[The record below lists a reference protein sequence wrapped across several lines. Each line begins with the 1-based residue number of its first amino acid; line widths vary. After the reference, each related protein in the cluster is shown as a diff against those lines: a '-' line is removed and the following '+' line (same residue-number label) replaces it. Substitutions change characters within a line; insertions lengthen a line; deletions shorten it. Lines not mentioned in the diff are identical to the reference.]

1 MNGLILK
8 IILNF
13 IKLKF
18 TTSKVMKKK
27 ILVFTGSRA
36 VGVHIYKAAGKGI
49 YLNKWLLTAPWPG
62 TDN

>member
-36 VGVHIYKAAGKGI
+36 DYGI
-49 YLNKWLLTAPWPG
+49 LRPLVFKLKKEKKN
-62 TDN
+62 